1 MTNSTALKSPFI
13 GLANVSKHYSAN
25 GFIRRP
31 KITVI
36 NNISFSVRQG
46 ECFALIG
53 SSGAGKSTVAKLML
67 GLTPPDEGVVYYHGM
82 ALPEIIKTRKD
93 WFRRQCQAIFQDP
106 KASLSPRLKVV
117 EILSE
122 TLMLD
127 RNISKKDYHQIIIRQ
142 LELLGIQ
149 SDQLQQYPHQLSGG
163 EAQRVCIARALL
175 RKPELLICDEPTSGL
190 DVVTEWEI
198 MHLLKALQESSNLT
212 LIFMTHNLHLLPQ
225 IANRVGIMHHGAMI
239 ETGDVHKIINNP
251 DQAFTQKLV
260 SSMKYR

>member
-1 MTNSTALKSPFI
+1 
-13 GLANVSKHYSAN
+13 
-25 GFIRRP
+25 
-31 KITVI
+31 
-36 NNISFSVRQG
+36 
-46 ECFALIG
+46 
-53 SSGAGKSTVAKLML
+53 
-67 GLTPPDEGVVYYHGM
+67 
-82 ALPEIIKTRKD
+82 
-93 WFRRQCQAIFQDP
+93 
-106 KASLSPRLKVV
+106 
-117 EILSE
+117 
-122 TLMLD
+122 MLD